1 MFTHGDKEQKERWE
15 LEISITKSGL
25 FSFKRKTSSK
35 YLQEVIIQ
43 ALSANQTLSLCV
55 ETTQKTSW
63 DRFKT
68 LKKTRFQ
75 S

>member
-1 MFTHGDKEQKERWE
+1 MPQGMFTHGDKGQKERWE

-43 ALSANQTLSLCV
+43 AL
-55 ETTQKTSW
+55 
-63 DRFKT
+63 
-68 LKKTRFQ
+68 
-75 S
+75 